1 MSSPFQQKFS
11 SKSPL
16 HGAYE
21 SAADNPVYIS
31 DRDMWDGLQKDI
43 LATGFAAKKR
53 DNQLGEWGREA
64 DDLYPDFVEDN
75 TKTAKQNAEAL
86 KVYET
91 SEERHRKHGGGKG
104 KSAEERCLSKKGRQW
119 DSVNNTCS
127 S

>member
-64 DDLYPDFVEDN
+64 DGLYNPTGDKSTTRIQTD
-75 TKTAKQNAEAL
+75 AE
-86 KVYET
+86 KI
-91 SEERHRKHGGGKG
+91 HRKHGGGKG